1 MNYEIEKKN
10 LLKIKTFKNLKK
22 KKENNDK
29 VKIREIN
36 IFCFV
41 LLIIVFFIIK
51 ALFKRENNLNQ
62 SILRGEQTKKNYL
75 YDNNNTSE
83 KQNEDELKYF
93 ACLCT
98 IGKME
103 NLYAR
108 FLVQYYRNIGFEK
121 FIFVDNNQNNSQVL
135 SDVLQDYINNGTVDI
150 INHIGEKFRGA
161 LYNEEIYQKYKNR
174 CEWLGF
180 FDFDEYL
187 VMFSDEGKNIT
198 IKEYLTNPRYDNCE
212 GIEINWV
219 LYYDNDNPHYE
230 NKSLNERFTKPN
242 FQNYDNRFVKSMVR
256 GNLSKPIFTITLHQP
271 NLNLKLCDSDGK
283 PAIYYP
289 DCIFPPKFKYAY
301 LMHYSTKSPEEF
313 IEKMRKNFPDK
324 KLNYEELVENYFSIN
339 NFTIEK
345 LKSFENKLNMTFDR
359 NYKIINNTNE

>member
-1 MNYEIEKKN
+1 M
-10 LLKIKTFKNLKK
+10 
-22 KKENNDK
+22 
-29 VKIREIN
+29 
-36 IFCFV
+36 
-41 LLIIVFFIIK
+41 II
-51 ALFKRENNLNQ
+51 
-62 SILRGEQTKKNYL
+62 
-75 YDNNNTSE
+75 
-83 KQNEDELKYF
+83 
-93 ACLCT
+93 
-98 IGKME
+98 
-103 NLYAR
+103 
-108 FLVQYYRNIGFEK
+108 
-121 FIFVDNNQNNSQVL
+121 
-135 SDVLQDYINNGTVDI
+135 
-150 INHIGEKFRGA
+150 
-161 LYNEEIYQKYKNR
+161 
-174 CEWLGF
+174 
-180 FDFDEYL
+180 
-187 VMFSDEGKNIT
+187 
-198 IKEYLTNPRYDNCE
+198 E

-359 NYKIINNTNE
+359 NYKIINNTNA